1 MMLENATH
9 LLAFPGPGSVWTNRM
24 IEIAKEMN
32 IPTIVVEL
40 PMDEHE

>member
-9 LLAFPGPGSVWTNRM
+9 LLAFPGPVSVWTNRM